1 MGELGRAPWLQ
12 HDEPARRRS
21 LPVTCVDRDDVPDS
35 CKTRRSVDV
44 VSVVGRGVPDV
55 VRTSRY
61 DKDSRKRAREDHLS
75 VPSMPAKRA
84 PRTCNQPFR
93 IINVYILNKKAVL

>member
-21 LPVTCVDRDDVPDS
+21 LPVTCVDRDDVRDS

-44 VSVVGRGVPDV
+44 
-55 VRTSRY
+55 
-61 DKDSRKRAREDHLS
+61 AL
-75 VPSMPAKRA
+75 
-84 PRTCNQPFR
+84 
-93 IINVYILNKKAVL
+93 